1 MPSILK
7 KLLNC
12 IVSSVNVL
20 LGCGCSKPG
29 KVPKLA
35 PGDVAA
41 ANIPVDDRDYEDEE
55 EDNDEDEEE
64 EEDYDGKV
72 SPGQHPNTSPNYLRE
87 FGTEYPRISTRVVS
101 PCRKITNSV
110 AFVKDSEDPY
120 RDFRRSML
128 QMIFDREIRS
138 REDLQELLN
147 CFLQLNSPSHHDAI
161 IQAFTEIWNGVFSDR
176 NRSRQRSLD
185 L

>member
-1 MPSILK
+1 MPSIWK

-12 IVSSVNVL
+12 IMSSVDL
-20 LGCGCSKPG
+20 LGCGCTKPG
-29 KVPKLA
+29 KLPSQDNLDPERPK
-35 PGDVAA
+35 
-41 ANIPVDDRDYEDEE
+41 PVDDQDHEDEE
-55 EDNDEDEEE
+55 DEDHEEEDEEE
-64 EEDYDGKV
+64 EEDDG
-72 SPGQHPNTSPNYLRE
+72 SGGGGGDLDAPTSSPNYFRE
-87 FGTEYPRISTRVVS
+87 FGTEYPRVSTRVVS

-110 AFVKDSEDPY
+110 AFMKDSEDPH

-161 IQAFTEIWNGVFSDR
+161 IHAFTEIWNVVFSDKR
-176 NRSRQRSLD
+176 KAVAA
-185 L
+185 